1 MRHGFRKIEPAK
13 SQLRLDSLSS
23 RQPVILR
30 VSADPVLSKTVRFK
44 LAYRAVV
51 NTDANRP
58 FAAFDF
64 FEVERR
70 VQRILAPEPV
80 GLLR

>member
-1 MRHGFRKIEPAK
+1 M
-13 SQLRLDSLSS
+13 
-23 RQPVILR
+23 
-30 VSADPVLSKTVRFK
+30 SADPVPSKTVRFK
-44 LAYRAVV
+44 RAYRAVV